1 MTNIDDPDFSQFK
14 ITTKEVWRDLNQF
27 RQETREEANEV
38 RELLAK
44 IDTKLDVVSI
54 NVTHANKVGE
64 DHEVRI
70 RLIEKTIW
78 RTAGAAAFLGA
89 SASILISLFAK

>member
-1 MTNIDDPDFSQFK
+1 MTIDEADHSQFK

-44 IDTKLDVVSI
+44 IDTKLDVVTMS
-54 NVTHANKVGE
+54 VSHANKSVD
-64 DHEVRI
+64 DHEHRI
-70 RLIEKTIW
+70 RAIERHIW
-78 RTAGAAAFLGA
+78 RAAGVAGFIGGAAGVAASFLA
-89 SASILISLFAK
+89 Q